1 MKINYKIINQA
12 FHLVTKLSS
21 LYNIDESHS
30 LRHSLDVFHNACG
43 IYQNEIYSSP
53 FLKEQQNEIFCSAI
67 LHDMCDKKYTDP
79 TTALKLINLNMGNYL
94 NYQELDV
101 VNNIVSQMSYSH
113 VKQYGYPNLENYNLA
128 YHIVREADLLAAYDV
143 ERCFVYKM
151 NNEKDTYQQTYPD
164 VLNLFE
170 NRVLQYIDDGLFV
183 TEYSKIKAKK
193 LHDEAIKR
201 LDEIKKINLLF

>member
-1 MKINYKIINQA
+1 MKINYKIINYA
-12 FHLVTKLSS
+12 FQLVTKLSN
-21 LYNIDESHS
+21 LYKIDESHS
-30 LRHSLDVFHNACG
+30 LRHSLDVFHNACE
-43 IYQNEIYSSP
+43 IYQNEIYNSP

-67 LHDMCDKKYTDP
+67 LHDMCDKKYTDQ
-79 TTALKLINLNMGNYL
+79 TAALKLINFNMGDYL
-94 NYQELDV
+94 NIEEIKV
-101 VNNIVSQMSYSH
+101 INKIVTQMSYSH
-113 VKQYGYPNLENYNLA
+113 VKQNGYPNLENYNLA

-151 NNEKDTYQQTYPD
+151 KNEKDTYLQTYPD
-164 VLNLFE
+164 VLSLFE
-170 NRVLQYIDDGLFV
+170 NRVFKYIQDDLFV